1 MDSKPTICMDDL
13 NLSTVL
19 INDSKPS
26 RLLGKKKGSIRI
38 HNEGTAVK
46 FSDINTNVIYKKPIL
61 FFKIYKTV
69 ICNKITNRVSESL
82 VRDPSSKTYLTDYN

>member
-1 MDSKPTICMDDL
+1 MDSKPTICLDDL

-46 FSDINTNVIYKKPIL
+46 FPTSIL
-61 FFKIYKTV
+61 MLYIKSPSY
-69 ICNKITNRVSESL
+69 SL
-82 VRDPSSKTYLTDYN
+82 KYIRQ